1 MKHDGTLKLIK
12 KTKMRAICID
22 FFCVFGINLKRK
34 VTMKDF
40 FKTLLLILSASTAFF
55 IGYYLGGE
63 RLKAKI
69 PNFQDELEETK

>member
-1 MKHDGTLKLIK
+1 ML
-12 KTKMRAICID
+12 ID
-22 FFCVFGINLKRK
+22 FFRGFGINLKRK
-34 VTMKDF
+34 VPMRDLL
-40 FKTLLLILSASTAFF
+40 KTLLLILSASTAFF

>member
-1 MKHDGTLKLIK
+1 MKHDGNLKLIK
-12 KTKMRAICID
+12 KAKTRSIFID
-22 FFCVFGINLKRK
+22 FFCVSGINLKRK
-34 VTMKDF
+34 VTMKDL

-69 PNFQDELEETK
+69 PNFQDEHEEIK

>member
-1 MKHDGTLKLIK
+1 MPQIDK
-12 KTKMRAICID
+12 KKEIRPILID
-22 FFCVFGINLKRK
+22 FFLGFGINLKRK
-34 VTMKDF
+34 VLMKDL

-69 PNFQDELEETK
+69 PNFQDELEDTK

>member
-1 MKHDGTLKLIK
+1 
-12 KTKMRAICID
+12 
-22 FFCVFGINLKRK
+22 
-34 VTMKDF
+34 MKDL

-69 PNFQDELEETK
+69 PNFQDELEDTK